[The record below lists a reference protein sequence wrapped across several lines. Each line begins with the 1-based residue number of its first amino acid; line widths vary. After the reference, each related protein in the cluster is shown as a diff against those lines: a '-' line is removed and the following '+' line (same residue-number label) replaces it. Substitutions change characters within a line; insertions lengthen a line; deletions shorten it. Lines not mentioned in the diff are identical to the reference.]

1 MGDAMGD
8 YARFP
13 AACPGQQQEGAFDVG
28 NCLFLLRIQALE
40 EIHGEGRKSKSN
52 KNLLYDKRQKRPSSG
67 CGPEG
72 GSQPLLSGESPCNLT
87 ICWCALQMTV
97 YAAGSRGRM
106 LVDFEQIQKAQ
117 AGDDAAFNRVVVA
130 YRKRILGTIA
140 RLIGRPEDVE
150 DVAQEVFLR
159 LYFSLDQLRTAEVFE
174 PWLYRLTVNASYD
187 YLRRRRGESRMA
199 DLSEQQVLRADAT
212 AGGKQSGE
220 EQRRNQAKELVDE
233 LLESVSEEDRILLK
247 LKEVEGL
254 SLKEL
259 EKIYSV
265 NENALKVR
273 LFRAR
278 QRVLKAYEVSQGKP
292 AKADIKS

>member
-1 MGDAMGD
+1 M
-8 YARFP
+8 
-13 AACPGQQQEGAFDVG
+13 AA
-28 NCLFLLRIQALE
+28 
-40 EIHGEGRKSKSN
+40 
-52 KNLLYDKRQKRPSSG
+52 
-67 CGPEG
+67 
-72 GSQPLLSGESPCNLT
+72 
-87 ICWCALQMTV
+87 
-97 YAAGSRGRM
+97 M
-106 LVDFEQIQKAQ
+106 LVDFEHIQKAQ

-130 YRKRILGTIA
+130 YRKRILGTIS

-159 LYFSLDQLRTAEVFE
+159 LYYSLDQLRTAEVFE

-187 YLRRRRGESRMA
+187 YLRRQRRRGESRMA
-199 DLSEQQVLRADAT
+199 DLSEQQVILADAA

-220 EQRRNQAKELVDE
+220 EQRRNQAKELVDS
-233 LLESVSEEDRILLK
+233 LLEAVSEEDRILLK

-278 QRVLKAYEVSQGKP
+278 QRVLKAFEASQPKR
-292 AKADIKS
+292 AVVQK